1 MQLKENRVWIDGCFD
16 FTHHGHSGAILQARR
31 TIPLDQQQG
40 AALICGV
47 HNDADIEFNKGGKPV
62 MQEEERYE
70 HTLSN
75 RWCDEIVR
83 DAPYVTDHRVLD
95 AHGCKYVVHGDD
107 ITLDHDGK
115 DCYQEMKDMGRFK
128 VVKRTEGVS
137 TTEIIDRILRD
148 KGQNPHTGEV
158 DSEALKRYSSD
169 KSGYRPWC
177 WVFGRDFDDV
187 VVEGR
192 GQLGNGN
199 QWTVVQES
207 DGFDL
212 FNVGHIQQLRKLKEQ
227 GKLVCC
233 SMGTDPA
240 RHVYMTLEERCL
252 SVLSCEYVD
261 AVVLKPEP
269 QLTATAHSSTSTS
282 ASTDTITITTSLK
295 PEIINRISVNRDHY
309 VKRNIKKGV
318 TYDH

>member
-1 MQLKENRVWIDGCFD
+1 M
-16 FTHHGHSGAILQARR
+16 
-31 TIPLDQQQG
+31 
-40 AALICGV
+40 
-47 HNDADIEFNKGGKPV
+47 
-62 MQEEERYE
+62 
-70 HTLSN
+70 
-75 RWCDEIVR
+75 
-83 DAPYVTDHRVLD
+83 
-95 AHGCKYVVHGDD
+95 
-107 ITLDHDGK
+107 
-115 DCYQEMKDMGRFK
+115 
-128 VVKRTEGVS
+128 
-137 TTEIIDRILRD
+137 
-148 KGQNPHTGEV
+148 
-158 DSEALKRYSSD
+158 
-169 KSGYRPWC
+169 
-177 WVFGRDFDDV
+177 
-187 VVEGR
+187 
-192 GQLGNGN
+192 GNGN

-295 PEIINRISVNRDHY
+295 PEIISRISVNRDHY